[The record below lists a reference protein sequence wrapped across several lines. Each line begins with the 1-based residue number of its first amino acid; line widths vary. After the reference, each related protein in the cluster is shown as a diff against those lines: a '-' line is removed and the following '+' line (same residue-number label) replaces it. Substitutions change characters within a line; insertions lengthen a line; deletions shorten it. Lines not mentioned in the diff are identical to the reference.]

1 MAAGLTHDR
10 ITKIC
15 LPLVAG
21 CGWLLTRKVELTIG
35 LAASFLFSGLMFG
48 PDLDIHSVQTQRW
61 GWFQWLWQPY
71 RKLVPHRSLL
81 SHGPILGTLG
91 RVLYL
96 GLWVALMLSIGHFS
110 RQWWGFSLRQEQQL
124 WLLGKQWAIA
134 HAPLLWTVLLGLELG
149 AMSHYVADFIS
160 SACKKGKSKRSGN
173 RQKKLAR

>member
-10 ITKIC
+10 ITKLC

-21 CGWLLTRKVELTIG
+21 GSWLLTHRVELTIG

-96 GLWVALMLSIGHFS
+96 GLWVALVWSIGHFS
-110 RQWWGFSLRQEQQL
+110 CRWLGFSLPQEQQL
-124 WLLGKQWAIA
+124 LLLGRQWAVN
-134 HAPLLWTVLLGLELG
+134 HASLLWMLLLGMELG
-149 AMSHYVADFIS
+149 AMSHYVADLIS
-160 SACKKGKSKRSGN
+160 SACKKGKNKRRGN

>member
-21 CGWLLTRKVELTIG
+21 GGWILTRSGELTLG

-48 PDLDIHSVQTQRW
+48 PDLDIQSVQTQRW
-61 GWFQWLWQPY
+61 RWFQWLWQPY

-96 GLWVALMLSIGHFS
+96 GSWVALVLTIGYFS
-110 RQWWGFSLRQEQQL
+110 RRWLGFSLQQEQQF
-124 WLLGKQWAIA
+124 LLQSRKWAID
-134 HAPLLWTVLLGLELG
+134 HTPLLWTMLIGLELG
-149 AMSHYVADFIS
+149 AMSHYLADLIS
-160 SACKKGKSKRSGN
+160 SAFKKGRGSRK
-173 RQKKLAR
+173 KKLVR

>member
-10 ITKIC
+10 ITKVC

-21 CGWLLTRKVELTIG
+21 GGWVLTRNGELTLA

-48 PDLDIHSVQTQRW
+48 PDLDIQSVQTQRW

-71 RKLVPHRSLL
+71 RKFVPHRSLL

-96 GLWVALMLSIGHFS
+96 GFWVALVLTMGHFCRRWLGFSLQQEQQFLVQS
-110 RQWWGFSLRQEQQL
+110 RQW
-124 WLLGKQWAIA
+124 AINR
-134 HAPLLWTVLLGLELG
+134 APLLWTLFIGLELG
-149 AMSHYVADFIS
+149 AMSHYLVDLIS
-160 SACKKGKSKRSGN
+160 SAWKKGRRKGRGA

>member
-15 LPLVAG
+15 LPLVAIS
-21 CGWLLTRKVELTIG
+21 GWVLTRRVELTIG

-96 GLWVALMLSIGHFS
+96 GLWVALVLSVGHFG
-110 RQWWGFSLRQEQQL
+110 RQWLGFSPRQEQQFL
-124 WLLGKQWAIA
+124 VMSRQWAID
-134 HAPLLWTVLLGLELG
+134 HGPLLWTMLLGLELG
-149 AMSHYVADFIS
+149 AMSHYVADLIS
-160 SACKKGKSKRSGN
+160 SASKKGKN